1 MDCSAH
7 PCEETLVSDDGKIY
21 AKFLPANV
29 TSLIQPMDQGV
40 LESMKRIY
48 RKAILK
54 KLLEVEDDLIP
65 LLKKI
70 NMLQVVEYII
80 YLGCME

>member
-21 AKFLPANV
+21 AKFLPANI

-40 LESMKRIY
+40 LESMKRTY
-48 RKAILK
+48 RKPFEETLGGWRWLDSPLK
-54 KLLEVEDDLIP
+54 E
-65 LLKKI
+65 
-70 NMLQVVEYII
+70 NQHASGGGI
-80 YLGCME
+80 YLGYIE